1 MTSFMNN
8 FNIHKENN
16 FSERN
21 TSSIPLGN
29 NNISIQKE
37 NIDLKRDSIN
47 NISPMLGNSNKI
59 HIPEGTKIKIKPS
72 FKKVPNDTF
81 SMMANQK
88 KSGLSS
94 ADNSDDD
101 SLDNDAMSNTS
112 GQSQGNR
119 PGDAIA
125 SGPAAGGWVD
135 PTGNINDAVYN
146 GAADNNN
153 STWAWNVVS
162 IPTSFPSNQLVHN
175 TLSVSGSNV
184 SDGFRTSSSLS
195 TGTLPV
201 TCTVSGAFLASPTR
215 IPDSALIWAS
225 QPNYYDPS
233 GGSNGARY
241 TYNYTLTVGIVKRV
255 WNGTSLIQTNVAS
268 QDISIPFRAGFYS
281 RTADF
286 SCSFNFS
293 MEYQDTNGYNV
304 EYAPYFN
311 HNGWM
316 GVGSV
321 GQTAELRR
329 NGEFTVTF
337 VTGLNK

>member
-1 MTSFMNN
+1 MNSFD
-8 FNIHKENN
+8 IKVGAEPY
-16 FSERN
+16 
-21 TSSIPLGN
+21 TIG
-29 NNISIQKE
+29 E
-37 NIDLKRDSIN
+37 NINGQFFIKKRTQTETIASLT
-47 NISPMLGNSNKI
+47 S
-59 HIPEGTKIKIKPS
+59 PS
-72 FKKVPNDTF
+72 FLIDPANGDVFIKGVQLKTTPPSGYTF
-81 SMMANQK
+81 TYNT
-88 KSGLSS
+88 G
-94 ADNSDDD
+94 
-101 SLDNDAMSNTS
+101 SNLI
-112 GQSQGNR
+112 GNR

-125 SGPAAGGWVD
+125 SGAAAGGWVD
-135 PTGNINDAVYN
+135 PNGNINDAVYN

-153 STWAWNVVS
+153 SIWNWLPVS

-175 TLSVSGSNV
+175 TLSVSGSTV
-184 SDGFRTSSSLS
+184 SDGFRTSSALL

-316 GVGSV
+316 GGVPN
-321 GQTAELRR
+321 QTAELRR